1 MITQEEYKELN
12 LLCGNIIGAAIEV
25 HKELGP
31 GLLESAYE
39 ACMISEL
46 KSKWLNVKSQISLPL
61 IYKGTETGKT
71 YRLDMLVE
79 DKVIVE
85 LKAIEEI
92 KTLHEIQLVTYLKLT
107 GKKIGLLINFNT
119 PILKAGIKRKINGKI
134 EYTGIKSV

>member
-12 LLCGNIIGAAIEV
+12 ILCGNIIGAAIEV

-46 KSKWLNVKSQISLPL
+46 KSKGLNVKSQINLPL
-61 IYKGTETGKT
+61 IYKGIETGKT

-85 LKAIEEI
+85 LKAIEEV

-134 EYTGIKSV
+134 EYTGIKSE